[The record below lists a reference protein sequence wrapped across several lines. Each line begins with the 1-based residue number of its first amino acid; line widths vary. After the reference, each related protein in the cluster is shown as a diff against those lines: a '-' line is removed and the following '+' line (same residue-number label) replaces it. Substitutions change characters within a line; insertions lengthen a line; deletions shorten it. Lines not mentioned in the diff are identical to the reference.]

1 MGGMR
6 EYALV
11 LTLWQVIAAFLNA
24 DLEGIFLP
32 SVDGIINYFFE
43 GMFNISYLTFH
54 AHHFSNLGMMSWHF
68 K

>member
-1 MGGMR
+1 MGGVR

-11 LTLWQVIAAFLNA
+11 LTLWQTISAFLNA

-32 SVDGIINYFFE
+32 SVDHIINYFFE
-43 GMFNISYLTFH
+43 GMFNISYLACH

>member
-1 MGGMR
+1 MGAMR
-6 EYALV
+6 EYGLV
-11 LTLWQVIAAFLNA
+11 LTLWQIISAFLSA

-32 SVDGIINYFFE
+32 SVDRIINYFFA
-43 GMFNISYLTFH
+43 GMFNISYLDSH